1 MVGFSKTLNRYRV
14 GEWHTMYIDYEQLKT
29 LVTEQKRIREL
40 EAPAGTTS
48 ADDDYRGRDS
58 VDETQW
64 NRYANAPTL
73 TTERV

>member
-48 ADDDYRGRDS
+48 ADDDYRGGGS
-58 VDETQW
+58 VDERQW
-64 NRYANAPTL
+64 SR
-73 TTERV
+73 

>member
-40 EAPAGTTS
+40 EAPAGTT
-48 ADDDYRGRDS
+48 
-58 VDETQW
+58 
-64 NRYANAPTL
+64 
-73 TTERV
+73 